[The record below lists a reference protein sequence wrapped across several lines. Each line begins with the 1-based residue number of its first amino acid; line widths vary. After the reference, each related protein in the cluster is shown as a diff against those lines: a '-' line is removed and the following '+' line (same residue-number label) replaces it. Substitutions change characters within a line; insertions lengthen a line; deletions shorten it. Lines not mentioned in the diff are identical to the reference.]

1 VISSHHLTVF
11 DAVAREGSLGAAAHA
26 LGCTQSTVSH
36 HLAALETQLNTTLFV
51 RGRRGVELTD
61 RGRVLRDHA
70 ELILSQLVTAERA
83 VHDSA
88 SLREG
93 MLRLGT
99 FATAGATFVPQ
110 ILRMFRKEHPGVEV
124 QVIQDHVSIDEVR
137 AGRLDVGIVSTTPD
151 YWVRPIPGVSL
162 TRLFT
167 DPLLL
172 AVPAH
177 HAFASRSSVSLS
189 ELASERWITTRAER
203 DPMHALLVRAA
214 RDAGFELRIS
224 AQAHDHTVRAKW
236 IGAGLGIGLVPGL
249 AAAGVDPDI
258 MLIELAEPLAREVSA
273 VTLADGR
280 SVTAMAFMRLL
291 RRTAALDGVRVEANA
306 AAN

>member
-1 VISSHHLTVF
+1 MINSHHLTVF

-26 LGCTQSTVSH
+26 LGRTQSTVSH
-36 HLAALETQLNTTLFV
+36 HLAALESQLNATLFV

-61 RGRVLRDHA
+61 RGRVLLDHA
-70 ELILSQLVTAERA
+70 QLILSQLVTAERA

-88 SLREG
+88 GLREG
-93 MLRLGT
+93 RLRVGT
-99 FATAGATFVPQ
+99 FATAGGTFLPQ
-110 ILRMFRKEHPGVEV
+110 VLRGFRKEHPGVEV
-124 QVIQDHVSIDEVR
+124 QLIQDHVSIDEVR
-137 AGRLDVGIVSTTPD
+137 AGGLDVGIVSTTPD

-172 AVPAH
+172 AVSVEH
-177 HAFASRSSVSLS
+177 HLASRKSVSLA
-189 ELASERWITTRAER
+189 ELASERWITTRSER
-203 DPMHALLVRAA
+203 DPMNALLARAA

-236 IGAGLGIGLVPGL
+236 IGAGLGIGLVPRL
-249 AAAGVDPDI
+249 AAPGVEADVV
-258 MLIELAEPLAREVSA
+258 LIELAEGLAREVSA

-280 SVTAMAFMRLL
+280 SVTATAFMRIL
-291 RRTAALDGVRVEANA
+291 RRMPPLQPASEPLEASA
-306 AAN
+306 H

>member
-1 VISSHHLTVF
+1 MISSHHLSVF

-36 HLAALETQLNTTLFV
+36 HLAALETHLNTTLFV

-70 ELILSQLVTAERA
+70 QLILSQLVSAERA

-88 SLREG
+88 NLREG
-93 MLRLGT
+93 ALRIGT
-99 FATAGATFVPQ
+99 FATAGGTFLPRV
-110 ILRMFRKEHPGVEV
+110 LRRFRDAHPGVEV
-124 QVIQDHVSIDEVR
+124 TIVQDHVSVDEVR

-151 YWVRPIPGVSL
+151 YWTRPLPGVSL

-167 DPLLL
+167 DPLILG
-172 AVPAH
+172 VPADH
-177 HAFASRSSVSLS
+177 PYAGRQSVAMTQ
-189 ELASERWITTRAER
+189 LASERWITTRSER
-203 DPMHALLVRAA
+203 DPMHILLVRAA
-214 RDAGFELRIS
+214 REAGFELRVA

-236 IGAGLGIGLVPGL
+236 IGAGIGIGLIPRL
-249 AAAGVDPDI
+249 ASPEIGSDI
-258 MLIELAEPLAREVSA
+258 ALVELSEPIAREVSA

-291 RRTAALDGVRVEANA
+291 RRMTTLDEHPPSQSATG
-306 AAN
+306 